1 MKKKAIVIGSGFAG
15 MSSAAYLA
23 QAGYEVEV
31 LEMHDTPGGRGRQ
44 WKHEGYTFD
53 LGPSFYWM
61 PDVFETFFG
70 HFGKKSSDYY
80 ELRRLDPSYTIYFED
95 GPMPISA
102 QMNEIEALFERL
114 EPGSSVRLREFL
126 KDAEYKYRVGIDDLV
141 RKPSR
146 SVFEFADVRIL
157 TGLLRMDLL
166 QSIRKSIAKVVSHP
180 KLRQLL
186 EFPVLFLGATPSN
199 TPALYSLMNYSDFVQ
214 GTWHPMGGMYAVVQ
228 GFYQLAKEQGVRF
241 HFNQEVTG
249 FAYQGKSI
257 SGVYVGSTLHA
268 ADVVVASADYAHVEQ
283 KLVKP
288 EFRRYTANYWAKRKM
303 APSAFMY
310 YLGLDIK
317 LTGLEHHTLFFDADF
332 DTHADA
338 IYTKPR
344 WPEKPL
350 FYLSIPSSTDVGA
363 APEGKDALV
372 ILIPMATGLEDDD
385 ATRQRYLDMVAERM
399 KAQIGMDI
407 REHIVIQ
414 RSYAYRD
421 FVKDYHAHRGNAY
434 GLANTLDQTAILK
447 PSLKGKLNNLYYA
460 GQLTVP
466 GPGVPPCIISGEVV
480 AREITRE
487 HPLV

>member
-1 MKKKAIVIGSGFAG
+1 VIGSGFAG
-15 MSSAAYLA
+15 MSSASYLA
-23 QAGYEVEV
+23 QAGYDVVV
-31 LEMHDTPGGRGRQ
+31 LEMHDGPGGRGRQ
-44 WKHEGYTFD
+44 WSSEGFTFD

-70 HFGKKSSDYY
+70 HFGKKTSDYY

-95 GPMPISA
+95 GPMPIPAS
-102 QMNEIEALFERL
+102 MHEIEALFERL
-114 EPGSSVRLREFL
+114 EPGSAARLRTFL
-126 KDAEYKYRVGIDDLV
+126 ADAEYKYRVGIDDLV

-146 SVFEFADVRIL
+146 SVFEFADLRIL

-166 QSIRKSIAKVVSHP
+166 RSIRSSIAKVVTHP

-199 TPALYSLMNYSDFVQ
+199 TPALYSLMNYSDFAQ
-214 GTWHPMGGMYAVVQ
+214 GTWYPMGGMYSVVKGFHRLAV
-228 GFYQLAKEQGVRF
+228 EQGVRF
-241 HFNQEVTG
+241 EFNREVTG
-249 FAYQGKSI
+249 FRYEGRKVT
-257 SGVYVGSTLHA
+257 GVYTGEVCWD

-283 KLVKP
+283 KLLKP
-288 EFRRYTANYWAKRKM
+288 EFRRYSESYWTKRKM

-310 YLGLDIK
+310 YLGLDTK
-317 LTGLEHHTLFFDADF
+317 LPNLEHHTLFFDSDF

-338 IYTKPR
+338 IYTHPR

-350 FYLSIPSSTDVGA
+350 FYLSIASATDLTA
-363 APEGKDALV
+363 APEGKEALV

-385 ATRQRYLDMVAERM
+385 ATRERYLNMVAERM
-399 KAQIGMDI
+399 QAQIGVDI
-407 REHIVIQ
+407 RDHIILK
-414 RSYAYRD
+414 RTFAYRD

-447 PSLKGKLNNLYYA
+447 PSLKSKLDNLYFA

-480 AREITRE
+480 AREITKE
-487 HPLV
+487 HPTTA

>member
-1 MKKKAIVIGSGFAG
+1 MKKRAIVIGSGFAG

-23 QAGYEVEV
+23 QAGYDVNV
-31 LEMHDTPGGRGRQ
+31 LEMHDVPGGRGRQ
-44 WKHEGYTFD
+44 WSKDGFTFD

-61 PDVFETFFG
+61 PDVFETFFS

-80 ELRRLDPSYTIYFED
+80 ELRRLDPSYSIYFED
-95 GPMPISA
+95 GPMPIPAS
-102 QMNEIEALFERL
+102 MDEIEALFERL
-114 EPGSSVRLREFL
+114 EPGSAARLRVFL

-146 SVFEFADVRIL
+146 SVMEFADMRIL

-166 QSIRKSIAKVVSHP
+166 RSIRGSIAKVVTHP

-199 TPALYSLMNYSDFVQ
+199 TPALYSLMNYSDFAQ
-214 GTWHPMGGMYAVVQ
+214 GTWYPMGGMYSVVQ
-228 GFYQLAKEQGVRF
+228 GFFRLAQEQGVRF
-241 HFNQEVTG
+241 TFNQEVTG
-249 FAYQGKSI
+249 FRYEGRNLT
-257 SGVYVGSTLHA
+257 GVYVGDTMYE

-283 KLVKP
+283 KLLKP
-288 EFRRYTANYWAKRKM
+288 EFRRYSASYWAKRKM

-310 YLGLDIK
+310 YVGLDCK
-317 LTGLEHHTLFFDADF
+317 LPHLEHHSLFFDADF

-338 IYTKPR
+338 IYTHPR

-350 FYLSIPSSTDVGA
+350 FYLSLASATDETA
-363 APEGKDALV
+363 APVGKESLV

-385 ATRQRYLDMVAERM
+385 ATRERYLDMVAERM
-399 KAQIGMDI
+399 HAQIGVDI
-407 REHIVIQ
+407 REHIVLK
-414 RSYAYRD
+414 RTFAYRD
-421 FVKDYHAHRGNAY
+421 FIKEYHAHRGNAY

-480 AREITRE
+480 AREITKE
-487 HPLV
+487 HPIA

>member
-1 MKKKAIVIGSGFAG
+1 MNKPAIVIGSGFAG

-23 QAGYEVEV
+23 QAGYYVNV
-31 LEMHDTPGGRGRQ
+31 LEMHDVPGGRGRQ
-44 WKHEGYTFD
+44 WSKDGFTFD

-61 PDVFETFFG
+61 PDVFETFFS

-80 ELRRLDPSYTIYFED
+80 QLRRLDPSYSIYFED
-95 GPMPISA
+95 GPMPIPAS
-102 QMNEIEALFERL
+102 MNEIEALFERL
-114 EPGSSVRLREFL
+114 EPGSAARLRVFL

-146 SVFEFADVRIL
+146 SVMEFADMRIL

-166 QSIRKSIAKVVSHP
+166 RSIRGSIAKVVTHP

-186 EFPVLFLGATPSN
+186 EFPVIFLGATPSN
-199 TPALYSLMNYSDFVQ
+199 TPALYSLMNYSDFAQ
-214 GTWHPMGGMYAVVQ
+214 GTWYPMGGMYSVVQ
-228 GFYQLAKEQGVRF
+228 GFFRLAQEQGVQF
-241 HFNQEVTG
+241 TFNQEVTG
-249 FAYQGKSI
+249 FRYEGRNI
-257 SGVYVGSTLHA
+257 TGVYVGDTMYE

-283 KLVKP
+283 KLLKP
-288 EFRRYTANYWAKRKM
+288 EFRRYSASYWAKRKM

-310 YLGLDIK
+310 YLGLDCK
-317 LTGLEHHTLFFDADF
+317 LPHLEHHSLFFDADF

-338 IYTKPR
+338 IYTHPR

-350 FYLSIPSSTDVGA
+350 FYLSLASATDETA
-363 APEGKDALV
+363 APVGKESLV

-385 ATRQRYLDMVAERM
+385 ATRERYLDMVAERM
-399 KAQIGMDI
+399 HAQIGVDI
-407 REHIVIQ
+407 REHIVLK
-414 RSYAYRD
+414 RTFAYRD
-421 FVKDYHAHRGNAY
+421 FIKEYHAHRGNAY

-480 AREITRE
+480 AREITKE
-487 HPLV
+487 HPIA

>member
-31 LEMHDTPGGRGRQ
+31 LEMHDGPGGRGRQ
-44 WKHEGYTFD
+44 WSHEGYTFD

-70 HFGKKSSDYY
+70 HFGKTSSDYY
-80 ELRRLDPSYTIYFED
+80 ELRRLDPSYSIYFED
-95 GPMPISA
+95 GPMPIPA
-102 QMNEIEALFERL
+102 QMSEIEVLFDRL
-114 EPGSSVRLREFL
+114 EPGSAVRLRAFL

-146 SVFEFADVRIL
+146 SVLEFADVRIL

-166 QSIRKSIAKVVSHP
+166 RSIRSSIAKVVSHP

-199 TPALYSLMNYSDFVQ
+199 TPALYSLMNYSDFAQ
-214 GTWHPMGGMYAVVQ
+214 GTWYPIGGMYSVVQ
-228 GFYQLAKEQGVRF
+228 GFYRLAQEQGVRF

-249 FAYQGKSI
+249 FAYEGKSI
-257 SGVYVGSTLHA
+257 SGVYVGKTLHA
-268 ADVVVASADYAHVEQ
+268 ADIVVASADYAHVEQ
-283 KLVKP
+283 KLLKP

-310 YLGLDIK
+310 YLGLDTK

-338 IYTKPR
+338 IYTNPR

-350 FYLSIPSSTDVGA
+350 FYLSIASATDASA

-414 RSYAYRD
+414 RSFAYRD
-421 FVKDYHAHRGNAY
+421 FVKEYHAHRGNAY

-480 AREITRE
+480 AREITKE
-487 HPLV
+487 HTLV